1 MIQPI
6 CTNKSFRNFGN
17 SILIIS
23 GNLAHYVIQHLNVK
37 LLNKKLYLINAEV
50 KQTTSWYKEYLS
62 SYQLKICSSPHKKMN
77 LRSCQCQ
84 NQLALFTLDHIIT
97 LKNHMKF
104 IPLDQS
110 SNLMHDSRWTKITF
124 TVNISKWWLLGF
136 DFPE

>member
-50 KQTTSWYKEYLS
+50 KQITSWYKEYLS
-62 SYQLKICSSPHKKMN
+62 SL
-77 LRSCQCQ
+77 
-84 NQLALFTLDHIIT
+84 
-97 LKNHMKF
+97 
-104 IPLDQS
+104 
-110 SNLMHDSRWTKITF
+110 
-124 TVNISKWWLLGF
+124 
-136 DFPE
+136 

>member
-6 CTNKSFRNFGN
+6 CTNKSIRNFGN

-23 GNLAHYVIQHLNVK
+23 GKLLLLLLPVLCLKLAHYVIQHLNVK

-62 SYQLKICSSPHKKMN
+62 SYQLKICSSPHKKKMN
-77 LRSCQCQ
+77 LSSCRCQ

-104 IPLDQS
+104 IPLD
-110 SNLMHDSRWTKITF
+110 
-124 TVNISKWWLLGF
+124 
-136 DFPE
+136 

>member
-6 CTNKSFRNFGN
+6 GTNKSIRNFGN

-23 GNLAHYVIQHLNVK
+23 GNLAHYVIQHLNVN

-62 SYQLKICSSPHKKMN
+62 SYQLKICSSPHKKKMN
-77 LRSCQCQ
+77 LSSCRCQ
-84 NQLALFTLDHIIT
+84 NQQALFTLDHIIT

-104 IPLDQS
+104 IPLDES
-110 SNLMHDSRWTKITF
+110 SNLMHDSR
-124 TVNISKWWLLGF
+124 
-136 DFPE
+136 